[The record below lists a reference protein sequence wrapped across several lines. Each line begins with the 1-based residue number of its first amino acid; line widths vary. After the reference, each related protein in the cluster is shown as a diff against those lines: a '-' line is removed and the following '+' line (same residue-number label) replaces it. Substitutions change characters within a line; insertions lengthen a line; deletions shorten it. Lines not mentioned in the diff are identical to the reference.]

1 MSEFFFVVKTVLFS
15 ALVLML
21 LQMKVGGSSLEHQ
34 AESWIYQSR
43 AGAEVQAVAR
53 GAIKAGQVGYGWF
66 REQTRDMSAT
76 IHDATVD
83 GAGEP
88 SARNN
93 AEPSARE
100 TRRER
105 SLRSNSRH
113 DDLD

>member
-15 ALVLML
+15 ALLLML
-21 LQMKVGGSSLEHQ
+21 LQLKVGGSSLEHQ

-66 REQTRDMSAT
+66 REQTRDVSAS

-83 GAGEP
+83 SSGGS
-88 SARNN
+88 SAKNVS
-93 AEPSARE
+93 EPSARE

-105 SLRSNSRH
+105 SLRSHPRH